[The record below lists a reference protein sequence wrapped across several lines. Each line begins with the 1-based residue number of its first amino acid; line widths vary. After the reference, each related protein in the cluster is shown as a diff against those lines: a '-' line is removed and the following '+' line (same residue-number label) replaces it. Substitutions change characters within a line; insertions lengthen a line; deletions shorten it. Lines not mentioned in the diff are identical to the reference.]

1 MTPPCHSACSYLYKN
16 TFIMSKID
24 LSKAFKHHYTAKN
37 KPEIIEIEKAQFLS
51 IEGKGDPS
59 GKPYADKLQALYA
72 TAYTIKF
79 MNKALDQ
86 DFVVAKLEG
95 LWSFDEEKY
104 KNIGISEAPK
114 QIPRREWNYR
124 MLIRMPDFVSQDQVD
139 AAIKKVIETKQIL
152 LAADISIFEMHEG
165 KCVQMMH
172 SGPFV
177 TEPETLMIMKEFMDD
192 HGFQRNGLHHEI
204 YLSDF
209 RNTAPEKL
217 KTILREPVK

>member
-1 MTPPCHSACSYLYKN
+1 
-16 TFIMSKID
+16 MSKLD
-24 LSKAFKHHYTAKN
+24 LSKTFKACYSAKN

-59 GKPYADKLQALYA
+59 EKAYADKLQALYA

-114 QIPRREWNYR
+114 QVPRSEWNYR
-124 MLIRMPDFVSQDQVD
+124 MMIRMPDFVTQDQLT
-139 AAIKKVIETKQIL
+139 AAIKKVVEVKQIT
-152 LAADISIFEMHEG
+152 LAADITLFVMHEG

-172 SGPFV
+172 SGPFN
-177 TEPETLMIMKEFMDD
+177 TEPETLLIMKAFIDA

-209 RNTAPEKL
+209 NKTAPEKL
-217 KTILREPVK
+217 KTILREPIK

>member
-1 MTPPCHSACSYLYKN
+1 
-16 TFIMSKID
+16 MSKLD
-24 LSKAFKHHYTAKN
+24 LSKTCKHYYSAKN
-37 KPEIIEIEKAQFLS
+37 KPEIIEIESAQFLS
-51 IEGKGDPS
+51 IDGKGDPS
-59 GKPYADKLQALYA
+59 EKAYSDKLQALYA

-114 QIPRREWNYR
+114 LVPRSEWNYR
-124 MLIRMPDFVSQDQVD
+124 MMIRLPDFVTDEQVK
-139 AAIKKVIETKQIL
+139 AAIKKVVETKQIT
-152 LAADISIFEMHEG
+152 LAADIELINMHEG

-172 SGPFV
+172 SGPFD
-177 TEPETLMIMKEFMDD
+177 TEPQTLLIMKAFMDA
-192 HGFQRNGLHHEI
+192 HGFQKNGLHHEI

-209 RNTAPEKL
+209 NKTAPEKL